1 MTEFVLE
8 TQGLTKFYGGKAA
21 VDHIDLKIPRGCI
34 CGFVGR
40 NGSGKTTAIKLMLGF
55 LKPTAGSSRLLGCD
69 SQNLTPAIRQRIGYV
84 AEGHRLIR
92 WITIAEIAK
101 FQSAFFHE
109 QPASAKQ
116 GEAGLATAEPGVA
129 GWDSKFFWDMIEYFD
144 LPKKQKIKHLSNG
157 QRAQVSLALTL
168 APNPELLIMDDPTL
182 GLDAAIRRQFLE
194 GMIELIM
201 RQGRTILFSSH
212 ILGDIERVA
221 DKIVVIE
228 KGAIRADCSLEQ
240 FRTAVK
246 KVKVVFGQASP
257 EKIDIEG
264 LLHSR
269 RYDKE
274 LELVLVGTAD
284 EKIAEWAKS
293 SGATDYQT
301 INMNLEDQ
309 FIEYTASTR
318 QTKPFKWE
326 EI

>member
-8 TQGLTKFYGGKAA
+8 TQGLTKYYGDKLA

-55 LKPTAGSSRLLGCD
+55 LKPTVGSSRLLGCD

-92 WITIAEIAK
+92 WMTIAEIAK

-109 QPASAKQ
+109 QPISAKQ
-116 GEAGLATAEPGVA
+116 GEAG
-129 GWDSKFFWDMIEYFD
+129 WDSRFFWDMIEYFG

-182 GLDAAIRRQFLE
+182 GLNAAIRRQFLE
-194 GMIELIM
+194 GIIELIM

-221 DKIVVIE
+221 DKIVVID
-228 KGAIRADCSLEQ
+228 KGVIRADCSLEQ

-246 KVKVVFGQASP
+246 KVRFVFGQTSP
-257 EKIDIEG
+257 ETIDIEG
-264 LLHSR
+264 LLGSR
-269 RYDKE
+269 RSDKE
-274 LELVLVGTAD
+274 LEMILVGTAD

-293 SGATDYQT
+293 SGAADYQV

-309 FIEYTASTR
+309 FIEYTAPAGR
-318 QTKPFKWE
+318 NKPFTWE
-326 EI
+326 AK

>member
-8 TQGLTKFYGGKAA
+8 TQGLTKFYGDKLA

-40 NGSGKTTAIKLMLGF
+40 NGSGKTTAIKLLLGF

-69 SQNLTPAIRQRIGYV
+69 SQDLTPAIRQRIGYV

-92 WITIAEIAK
+92 WMTIAEIAK

-109 QPASAKQ
+109 QLASAKQ
-116 GEAGLATAEPGVA
+116 GEA
-129 GWDSKFFWDMIEYFD
+129 GWDSKFFWDMIDYFG

-221 DKIVVIE
+221 DKIVVLD
-228 KGAIRADCSLEQ
+228 KGVIRADCSLEQ

-246 KVKVVFGQASP
+246 KVKFVFNQSSP
-257 EKIDIEG
+257 ETVDIEG
-264 LLHSR
+264 LLGFR
-269 RYDKE
+269 RSDKE
-274 LELVLVGTAD
+274 LEMILVGTAD
-284 EKIAEWAKS
+284 EKIAEWAKAN
-293 SGATDYQT
+293 GAADYQT

-309 FIEYTASTR
+309 FIEYTAPAGR
-318 QTKPFKWE
+318 NKPFVWE
-326 EI
+326 AK